1 MLLRLDWCYSSL
13 YEDAYPILL
22 LVLLMLILI
31 LLKKAN
37 GYLAAYWLL
46 QKAKAWQQLDK
57 MLMTAYS
64 QIGKKLTVVI
74 WLRDCS
80 FVVCLNESIQPS
92 GPWCLWQFVPLT
104 MFHGTLCVIATA
116 NNNKSTNRVNFKK
129 QITWNHCRNL
139 QSKKET
145 SQLNLSD
152 QIKFSR
158 ARDLRAKWTS
168 PDCRSTTINCW
179 PTTTRCQEGQK
190 STSWSKGS
198 WSA

>member
-1 MLLRLDWCYSSL
+1 MLLKLVWGCLPY
-13 YEDAYPILL
+13 LL

-31 LLKKAN
+31 VLKKAN

-92 GPWCLWQFVPLT
+92 GPLCLWQFVPLT
-104 MFHGTLCVIATA
+104 MFHGTLCVITTA
-116 NNNKSTNRVNFKK
+116 NNNKSTNKMNFKK
-129 QITWNHCRNL
+129 QITWNHCRNW
-139 QSKKET
+139 QSRRTNFSTEPFRSK
-145 SQLNLSD
+145 
-152 QIKFSR
+152 KFSR

-179 PTTTRCQEGQK
+179 PTTMLCQEGQK
-190 STSWSKGS
+190 STS
-198 WSA
+198 